1 MQRRFCVAPMM
12 GRTDRH
18 ERYFL
23 RKLSTKAYLYSE
35 MIHANAVVRNS
46 KLINFNSCE
55 HPLGIQLGGSD
66 PICLSDAAQE
76 AEEYGYDEIN
86 LNVGCPSKKVKE
98 GKFGAVLMKN
108 PNKVADCIKALIGSV
123 DIPVSIKCRIGVDNM
138 DTEKDLDNFIQIT
151 KEAGCSI
158 YIMHARKALLKGL
171 SPKENRNIPALNYE
185 RVYKLKE
192 KFPDLEIILNGGLS
206 EINKS
211 IAHLS
216 YVDGIMMGR
225 GIYQNP
231 FQIKDVDQLFYGK
244 RFFNKSRI
252 EVFKELIPYLLEQ
265 DHAGTKIHLIMRHF
279 LGLFSGTNQAKK
291 LRKLLTSINSE
302 KELEDQLI
310 SISHKLELYVR

>member
-1 MQRRFCVAPMM
+1 MM

-76 AEEYGYDEIN
+76 AEECGYDEIN

-158 YIMHARKALLKGL
+158 YIIHARKALLKGL

-211 IAHLS
+211 ITHLS

-231 FQIKDVDQLFYGK
+231 FQIKDVDQLFYSK

-265 DHAGTKIHLIMRHF
+265 VHAGIKIHLIMRHF
-279 LGLFSGTNQAKK
+279 LGLFKGTNQAKK
-291 LRKLLTSINSE
+291 LRTLLTSINSE